1 MMFDDILGIDVKISG
16 GVVKNLESVNKG
28 GPTLR
33 YFLDVLCARLYSE
46 IFEGEN
52 I

>member
-1 MMFDDILGIDVKISG
+1 MLFDDILGIDVKISG

-33 YFLDVLCARLYSE
+33 YFLDVLRARLYSE
-46 IFEGEN
+46 VFEGEN

>member
-1 MMFDDILGIDVKISG
+1 MLKISG
-16 GVVKNLESVNKG
+16 GVVKNLESVDKD

-46 IFEGEN
+46 IIEGEN
-52 I
+52 IEI

>member
-1 MMFDDILGIDVKISG
+1 MLEEICSIDVKISG
-16 GVVKNLESVNKG
+16 GVVKNLESVNKD

-33 YFLDVLCARLYSE
+33 YFLDVLRARLYSE
-46 IFEGEN
+46 VFEGEN

>member
-1 MMFDDILGIDVKISG
+1 MLDEILSKDAKISG

-28 GPTLR
+28 SPTLR

-46 IFEGEN
+46 IFDGEN

>member
-1 MMFDDILGIDVKISG
+1 MLDEILSIDVKIQ
-16 GVVKNLESVNKG
+16 NLESVNKG

-33 YFLDVLCARLYSE
+33 YFLDVLRARLYSE
-46 IFEGEN
+46 VFEGEN